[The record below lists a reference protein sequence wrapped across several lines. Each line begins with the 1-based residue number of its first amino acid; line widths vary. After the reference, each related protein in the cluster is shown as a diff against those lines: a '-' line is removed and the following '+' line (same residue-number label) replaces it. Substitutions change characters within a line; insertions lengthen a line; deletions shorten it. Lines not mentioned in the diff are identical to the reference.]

1 MNRETLATFGL
12 TDEQV
17 ESVLKAHGKDV
28 AKLYS
33 DIDTMKVEIEGLK
46 STVEERN
53 TELKRYQK
61 GGDMFVDTK
70 EIERLR
76 AFEQDTLTSA
86 SNAKKTDALT
96 KLYKSAN
103 ASDSATKLFIKS
115 TDLSKI
121 ELDDKGEIKNGAEL
135 VKQAKADC
143 PDFFTDAASGGA
155 GTTHAEKDTD
165 AQEFNFNFTGV
176 RERPANK

>member
-17 ESVLKAHGKDV
+17 ESVLKEHGKDV

-33 DIDTMKVEIEGLK
+33 EMDKVKGEMNGLK
-46 STVEERN
+46 VTIEEKDA
-53 TELKRYQK
+53 ELKRYQK
-61 GGDMFVDTK
+61 GGDMFIDTK
-70 EIERLR
+70 EHERLKL
-76 AFEQDTLTSA
+76 FEQDTLTA
-86 SNAKKTDALT
+86 ATNAKKIAALT

-121 ELDDKGEIKNGAEL
+121 ELDDKEEVKNGAEL
-135 VKQAKADC
+135 IKQAKTDF
-143 PDFFTDAASGGA
+143 PDFLTETAGGGA
-155 GTTHAEKDTD
+155 GTTHAGKTTD
-165 AQEFNFNFTGV
+165 AQEFSFNFTGV
-176 RERPANK
+176 REKPANK